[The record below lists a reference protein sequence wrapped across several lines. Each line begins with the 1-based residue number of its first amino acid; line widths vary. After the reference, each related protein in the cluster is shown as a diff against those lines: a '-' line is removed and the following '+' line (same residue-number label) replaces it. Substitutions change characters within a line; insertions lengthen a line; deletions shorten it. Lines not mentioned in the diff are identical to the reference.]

1 MAFVPLSKPNAQG
14 HGLIARTAEWV
25 RAALP
30 TSKKAV
36 PSVGASTAP
45 QIAELSHMRSSVGYV
60 APSTVLPSAPTIGR
74 PTKGAG
80 LRHKSLAFVLGKRAM
95 DILGAGIGVLIISPL
110 LIGVA
115 IAIKATSKGPVFFR
129 QDRYGL
135 NGELFSIYKFR
146 TMYTDRGDSTGVQQT
161 TVNDARVTR
170 IGAFLRRTSIDE
182 LPQLLN
188 VLEGTMSLVGPRPHV
203 PNMLAAGVRY
213 EDFDHRYMDRHSM
226 VPGIT
231 GLAQV
236 NGYRGETTT
245 HEAAAGRLEH
255 DLRYARTAS
264 ITGDI
269 KILINTVRKEFL
281 SGSGF

>member
-1 MAFVPLSKPNAQG
+1 MAFVPFTKPNSSEP
-14 HGLIARTAEWV
+14 GLFTRTADWLRTSFPTTKKTASSM
-25 RAALP
+25 RAA
-30 TSKKAV
+30 
-36 PSVGASTAP
+36 TAP
-45 QIAELSHMRSSVGYV
+45 QAELSHMRASVGYV
-60 APSTVLPSAPTIGR
+60 APATVLPGTPAIGLPSR
-74 PTKGAG
+74 GAG
-80 LRHKSLAFVLGKRAM
+80 LRHKSRAFVYTKRAM
-95 DILGAGIGVLIISPL
+95 DILGAGLGVLMISPL

-115 IAIKATSKGPVFFR
+115 IGIKATSKGPVFFR
-129 QDRYGL
+129 QNRYGL

-146 TMYTDRGDSTGVQQT
+146 TMYTEQGDSTGVQQT
-161 TVNDARVTR
+161 TANDARITR

-213 EDFDHRYMDRHSM
+213 EDFDRRYMDRHSM

-245 HEAAAGRLEH
+245 HEAAAGRLEY

-264 ITGDI
+264 IAGDI
-269 KILINTVRKEFL
+269 KILFNTVRKEFL